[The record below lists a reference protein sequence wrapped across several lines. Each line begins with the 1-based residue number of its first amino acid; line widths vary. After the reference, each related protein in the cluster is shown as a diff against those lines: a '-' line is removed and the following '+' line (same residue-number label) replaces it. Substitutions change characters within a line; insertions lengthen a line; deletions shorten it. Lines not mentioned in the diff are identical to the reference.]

1 LTNIVTQLRQF
12 ASITLGGVVSQLAAL
27 CGSLLVTRLFAPSAI
42 GEFAIY
48 SSMVVL
54 LTPLLSLT
62 LPAAIVLTTNETDA
76 DALSRVVLQFA
87 VFLAVLL
94 LVAVILS
101 SDLRIVTPAYVL
113 APIGACVGVISLLVQ
128 QRLLRDQENR
138 AFGLSVALQ
147 SIAAQMLKVC
157 AGMVG
162 LITSSALI
170 IATIVGTLL
179 PLLKR
184 AAGLPIASIKQHWRD
199 DLVVVRR
206 YGEFLRHQLP
216 QQLLNAA
223 AQALPVVLL
232 SSLSSVAAAGYYSIA
247 MLVLSM
253 PSQMIGRFLGE
264 AFYGH
269 IARLSAQGDADT
281 SRLKLRR
288 QWMQMTVGMLLVAI
302 GPFAIIVWFGP
313 FLFSQVFGPVW
324 SASGEFASVMAIW
337 FLLTFANSPSLKI
350 LMVQRDQRW
359 ATLLNV
365 LTLPVRAVALWVG
378 LAVYEDSIIAISWFA
393 VVGVVHN
400 LALYGLAYRSLE
412 RATVEQ
418 HG

>member
-1 LTNIVTQLRQF
+1 LSDILTLLRKFGQ
-12 ASITLGGVVSQLAAL
+12 ITFGGVIAQVAAL
-27 CGSLLVTRLFAPSAI
+27 VGSLLVTRLFLPSVI

-62 LPAAIVLTTNETDA
+62 LPAAIVLTKNETDA
-76 DALSRVVLQFA
+76 AALSR
-87 VFLAVLL
+87 AVLL
-94 LVAVILS
+94 FAVSLAVFVLLTALLINYRWVA
-101 SDLRIVTPAYVL
+101 TPAYVW
-113 APIGACVGVISLLVQ
+113 APIGAFVGVISMLVQ

-147 SIAAQMLKVC
+147 SIAAQTLKVC
-157 AGMVG
+157 AGVVG
-162 LITSSALI
+162 LVTSSALI
-170 IATIVGTLL
+170 IATIIGTLL

-184 AAGLPIASIKQHWRD
+184 AADLPFASIKQRWRD
-199 DLVVVRR
+199 DLTVVRR
-206 YGEFLRHQLP
+206 YSEFPKHQLP

-223 AQALPVVLL
+223 AQALPVLLL

-253 PSQMIGRFLGE
+253 PSQMVGRFLGE

-269 IARLSAQGDADT
+269 IARINATNDADT

-288 QWMQMTVGMLLVAI
+288 QWIQMTTGMLLVAI
-302 GPFAIIVWFGP
+302 GPFAILVWFGP

-324 SASGEFASVMAIW
+324 SVSGEFASVMAIW
-337 FLLTFANSPSLKI
+337 FWLTFGNTPSLKI

-365 LTLPVRAVALWVG
+365 ITLPVRAVALWVG
-378 LAVYEDSIIAISWFA
+378 LEGYGDPTIAISWFA
-393 VVGVVHN
+393 MVGVIHN

-412 RATVEQ
+412 RATVEH